1 VSSSFVFFFYIHFD
15 INILIMIKLK
25 MYSNKLWLNEM
36 FSDMF
41 GKEIINKDTFVHE
54 FIHPLMYKIMENS
67 EKIARIFW

>member
-1 VSSSFVFFFYIHFD
+1 
-15 INILIMIKLK
+15 MIKLK